1 MEPFGL
7 TVLTKKSIIDF
18 RLGSK
23 YASVMEE
30 VAFSKI
36 SKFSQKITILEYS
49 FSAKCNSNFCV
60 APKNRLV
67 KITKKLCHKRS
78 SCVLLQLWRSE
89 VLKVA
94 AFVTFPI
101 CIMVLFKIYQRFK
114 DHFLNELR
122 VSFKLQVYN
131 KIAEVFS

>member
-30 VAFSKI
+30 VAFLKI
-36 SKFSQKITILEYS
+36 SKFFQKITVLEYS
-49 FSAKCNSNFCV
+49 FSKVVGLKKKCNSNFCV

-67 KITKKLCHKRS
+67 KITKKLSQK
-78 SCVLLQLWRSE
+78 
-89 VLKVA
+89 K
-94 AFVTFPI
+94 
-101 CIMVLFKIYQRFK
+101 
-114 DHFLNELR
+114 
-122 VSFKLQVYN
+122 
-131 KIAEVFS
+131 

>member
-1 MEPFGL
+1 MKPFGL
-7 TVLTKKSIIDF
+7 TVLTKKSIVDF

-49 FSAKCNSNFCV
+49 FSKVVGLKKKCNSNFCV

-67 KITKKLCHKRS
+67 KITKKLCLKS
-78 SCVLLQLWRSE
+78 GNCVLL
-89 VLKVA
+89 
-94 AFVTFPI
+94 
-101 CIMVLFKIYQRFK
+101 
-114 DHFLNELR
+114 
-122 VSFKLQVYN
+122 
-131 KIAEVFS
+131 

>member
-1 MEPFGL
+1 MSVLIVFVAINYEEMLKKDFALKYILEVNVVAKPFGL
-7 TVLTKKSIIDF
+7 IVFTKKSIVDF

-49 FSAKCNSNFCV
+49 FSNVVGLKEKCNSNFCV

-67 KITKKLCHKRS
+67 KITQKK
-78 SCVLLQLWRSE
+78 
-89 VLKVA
+89 
-94 AFVTFPI
+94 
-101 CIMVLFKIYQRFK
+101 
-114 DHFLNELR
+114 
-122 VSFKLQVYN
+122 
-131 KIAEVFS
+131 

>member
-23 YASVMEE
+23 YASVIEE

-36 SKFSQKITILEYS
+36 SKLTILEYS
-49 FSAKCNSNFCV
+49 FSKVVGIKENLNSSFCV

-78 SCVLLQLWRSE
+78 NCALL
-89 VLKVA
+89 
-94 AFVTFPI
+94 
-101 CIMVLFKIYQRFK
+101 
-114 DHFLNELR
+114 
-122 VSFKLQVYN
+122 
-131 KIAEVFS
+131 

>member
-7 TVLTKKSIIDF
+7 TVFTKKSIIDF

-49 FSAKCNSNFCV
+49 FSKVVGLKENSNSNFRV

-67 KITKKLCHKRS
+67 KIIKKFCHKRS
-78 SCVLLQLWRSE
+78 NCTLL
-89 VLKVA
+89 
-94 AFVTFPI
+94 
-101 CIMVLFKIYQRFK
+101 
-114 DHFLNELR
+114 
-122 VSFKLQVYN
+122 
-131 KIAEVFS
+131 

>member
-49 FSAKCNSNFCV
+49 FSNVVGLKEKCNSNFCV

-78 SCVLLQLWRSE
+78 NCALLQLW
-89 VLKVA
+89 
-94 AFVTFPI
+94 
-101 CIMVLFKIYQRFK
+101 
-114 DHFLNELR
+114 
-122 VSFKLQVYN
+122 
-131 KIAEVFS
+131 